1 MKNKINIVYWWVFL
15 IIYLEMIYK
24 IFILKNFFSFTTL
37 SVLIFCIP
45 LIIIFSFLS
54 SLFNQ
59 KINKIITYLISIF
72 LIVLVLAQIVYFK
85 FYSSIFSIFSLTTGG
100 AGQVME
106 FYTAII
112 KVILRVWYIFII
124 VLIPFI
130 LFIIFN
136 KHFSYRKFNK
146 KIICKYLVTLM
157 ISLFLIIFDIKV
169 DKDYYS
175 LNKLLYKTHSP
186 ILTINKTGIL
196 NMEIIDLYRYIFKFE
211 EKIKDSELNNT
222 TYDENKYNVI
232 NIDFNDLINTEKDK
246 TIKKMHKYFNN
257 VVPSNKNEYT
267 GMFKNKNL
275 IFITAES
282 FDTIGVSKELTPT
295 LYKMLNNSFIFNNYY
310 QPLYPISTYDGE
322 YMNLTSL
329 IPKEGTWSLSQT
341 KDMDMFL
348 SFGNIFKNMNY
359 NTYAFHN
366 YKYDFYDR
374 NLSHKN
380 LGFNYIGCG
389 NGLEKIMNCNNW
401 PNSDYELINSTMPY
415 YLNKDKNFAIYYM
428 TVSGHLDYNFK
439 RNDMSS
445 KNKELVDN
453 LKYSN
458 NVKAYIA
465 TQIELDRALELLLN
479 KLKENNLLDD
489 TLIVLTPDHYPY
501 GLSYKELNEVSNI
514 DRSDIFENY
523 HTSLIMYNPNIEKT
537 EINKYVSGI
546 DLIPTIYNLFG
557 INYDSRLLMGSDVFS
572 DKEGMVILSNRSF
585 ITDRVKYNSITKKY
599 IKLDDSVDDD
609 YIKKMNDIVND
620 KFQISSLILD
630 KKYYNKVGEVY
641 ENRSK

>member
-24 IFILKNFFSFTTL
+24 IFILKNFFSFNTL
-37 SVLIFCIP
+37 SVLIFCIT

-136 KHFSYRKFNK
+136 RYFSYRKFNK
-146 KIICKYLVTLM
+146 KIICKYLVTLI
-157 ISLFLIIFDIKV
+157 ISLFLIIFDIKI

-211 EKIKDSELNNT
+211 EKINDSELNDI

-232 NIDFNDLINTEKDK
+232 NIDFNDLINNEKDK

-329 IPKEGTWSLSQT
+329 IPKEDTWSLAQT
-341 KDMDMFL
+341 KDMNMFL

-380 LGFNYIGCG
+380 LGFDYIGCG

-439 RNDMSS
+439 RNDISS

-479 KLKENNLLDD
+479 KLEENNLLDD

-514 DRSDIFENY
+514 DRSDLFENY

-599 IKLDDSVDDD
+599 IKLDDSVDDN